1 MRTQLLNFF
10 KNLFKGC
17 NIYTETALKKREI
30 DLGLNKIRG
39 VFRALW
45 NAYDGTFVGELFIAK
60 SQESSIMFDSFPD
73 TPLEIKTKFLHATE
87 SESIT
92 FYIQLT
98 CLLIVSLSGL
108 LFPFPEIHM
117 YNLFE
122 NSINFDGI
130 SSPVQIKILQPDTFW
145 SNF

>member
-1 MRTQLLNFF
+1 M
-10 KNLFKGC
+10 
-17 NIYTETALKKREI
+17 
-30 DLGLNKIRG
+30 
-39 VFRALW
+39 
-45 NAYDGTFVGELFIAK
+45 GELFIAK

-73 TPLEIKTKFLHATE
+73 TPLEIKTKFLHLTE

-92 FYIQLT
+92 FYIQFP

-108 LFPFPEIHM
+108 SFPFPKIHM

-130 SSPVQIKILQPDTFW
+130 SSPVQIKILQPDTF
-145 SNF
+145 